1 MGTTPEYTKSAI
13 NKYNEKFDRKSVN
26 LPKGTAERIK
36 KLTGMSCNAY
46 IVQLVL
52 KDLDRLERKANNSA
66 QTAENTPYQPYAE
79 PSGTNNSRSD
89 WEREEQERLDK
100 IGRENLQE
108 QLEWLKQKY
117 PEYYKDAKLPT
128 APPDQE
134 VPF

>member
-1 MGTTPEYTKSAI
+1 MAKTAEYTLNAVK
-13 NKYNEKFDRKSVN
+13 KYNEKFDRKAVN

-36 KLTGMSCNAY
+36 QLTGKSCNAY
-46 IVQLVL
+46 IVDLVL
-52 KDLDRLERKANNSA
+52 TDLDRLERKENNSA
-66 QTAENTPYQPYAE
+66 PNAENAPNQPYTK
-79 PSGTNNSRSD
+79 PSNTNNSRPD

-108 QLEWLKQKY
+108 QLVWLKQQY